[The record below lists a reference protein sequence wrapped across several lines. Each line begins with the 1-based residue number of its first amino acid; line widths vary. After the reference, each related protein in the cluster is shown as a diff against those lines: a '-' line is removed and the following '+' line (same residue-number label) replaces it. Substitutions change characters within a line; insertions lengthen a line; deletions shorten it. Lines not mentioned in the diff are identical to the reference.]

1 MISLNAKNTKNSE
14 CTEAGYAAGTRD
26 FKQCGDRSTWMRM
39 SPTTSFVDPELLQ
52 PYVLDADHASNE
64 TVPAHRL
71 ALLNPKLDLATTGA
85 EPELHHGDLL
95 LFGNHLRIS
104 RKS

>member
-1 MISLNAKNTKNSE
+1 MSSNAFE
-14 CTEAGYAAGTRD
+14 
-26 FKQCGDRSTWMRM
+26 
-39 SPTTSFVDPELLQ
+39 DPKLLQ
-52 PYVLDADHASNE
+52 GHVLDADHASNE

-71 ALLNPKLDLATTGA
+71 ALLNPKLELATTGA

-104 RKS
+104 GKS